1 MIQLRRHLLS
11 LLVAASAA
19 ILPTL
24 GMAQAWPTKTVTL
37 IVPYAPGGATDVIAR
52 VVAQRLSLRIGKEVI
67 VENKAGAGGVIGLS
81 AVANAAPD
89 GHTLLVIDSSFAGIA
104 ALTPERRN
112 GVTAVGLLAT
122 APYVISVGA
131 NVQARTLQELIGQAR
146 IRPGAV
152 NYSSGGLASS
162 THFAGEW
169 FKILSGTSLTHIPY
183 RGGSLALQAVM
194 AGEAE
199 VTFLTMPTV
208 QQQVKAGKLRA
219 LAVTG
224 EQRSPMLP
232 DVPTTKEA
240 GLAKMTGLNWNA
252 LFAPAKT
259 PLPLVARLN
268 KEVNAVLQMP
278 EVRAKLAEL
287 SLEAAPESVEHSQAV
302 IEDEIQRWGGVAK
315 AANIKPE

>member
-162 THFAGEW
+162 T
-169 FKILSGTSLTHIPY
+169 ILPGSGS
-183 RGGSLALQAVM
+183 RS
-194 AGEAE
+194 
-199 VTFLTMPTV
+199 FL
-208 QQQVKAGKLRA
+208 
-219 LAVTG
+219 
-224 EQRSPMLP
+224 
-232 DVPTTKEA
+232 
-240 GLAKMTGLNWNA
+240 
-252 LFAPAKT
+252 APASRIS
-259 PLPLVARLN
+259 PIAVAAWHCRLSWPGRRRLP
-268 KEVNAVLQMP
+268 
-278 EVRAKLAEL
+278 
-287 SLEAAPESVEHSQAV
+287 S
-302 IEDEIQRWGGVAK
+302 
-315 AANIKPE
+315 